1 MPAGADV
8 VVPEVELEPEEVVVV
23 SGGVEDV
30 ELDVPAE
37 VPADVEVELEVGA
50 LAAGED
56 ESGGFVTCWELLAV
70 DELPPLAF
78 APQPRVA
85 IRAINRRE
93 PASVGRKKRC
103 MNHLSAVSSIKVCL
117 TTKRLRKH

>member
-8 VVPEVELEPEEVVVV
+8 VVPEVELEPEDVVVV
-23 SGGVEDV
+23 PVDV

-50 LAAGED
+50 LAVGED

-70 DELPPLAF
+70 DELPPLTF
-78 APQPRVA
+78 PPQPKVA
-85 IRAINRRE
+85 IRTVNRRE

-103 MNHLSAVSSIKVCL
+103 MNTS
-117 TTKRLRKH
+117 RQ